1 MKNEVN
7 KEYTTNLEALSEISE
22 EICEPP
28 LYQIVVHNDDFTP
41 MEFVVGILEKF
52 FYMNRSKAAEI
63 MLEAHTN
70 GKAACG
76 VFSKDLAETKIS
88 QIIEYAESHEYPLHC
103 SMEVA

>member
-7 KEYTTNLEALSEISE
+7 KEYTTNLEALTETG
-22 EICEPP
+22 EPP
-28 LYQIVVHNDDFTP
+28 LYAVVVHNDDFTP

-52 FYMNRSKAAEI
+52 FFMDRQQAAQT

-76 VFSKDLAETKIS
+76 IFSKDYAESKIV
-88 QIIEYAESHEYPLHC
+88 QVIEYAHTHEHPLHC